1 MSDGHIPFDDSDASV
16 YRVLGPPGTGKTT
29 YLVDQAE
36 RAAQKY
42 GSDNVRVVSMTQTA
56 SKAFM
61 KKKSI
66 IPAENVSTLHALAYR
81 AIGRPGVIGKDEV
94 EKWNAAY
101 PGYALSGVFDPID
114 GPVSKTFGDALMMDV
129 ELARAKRVQPGY
141 AAARDFAQLYE
152 QFKAEIGKVDFTGM
166 LELALEEI
174 DFAPGRPEVLLVD
187 EAQDLSTLELQLVEK
202 WASRCKALVL
212 CGDSDQCQPAGTVVN
227 TTSGPVLIENLNPA
241 AHRVVGW
248 NKREGAVIYGRGSAF
263 KIGSRPYVG
272 KMFSMSSNG
281 HTTRSTA
288 NHKWSVRLR
297 PADGLYCTYLMKKG
311 SWWRV
316 GQCKLTRT
324 PGTHPDRLFSKPL
337 GVKFRANVEGAEAVW
352 ILKVFDN
359 IADALTEEAIVAASY
374 GIPQT
379 CFTCDNHMKMSMEHI
394 SRVFDASKPR
404 IEECL
409 SVYGKMLEFPLF
421 TRDRAVV
428 ESCNLIPEC
437 MEVPVWSGEGKS
449 YSWMPFSI
457 ESNDFNGDVYS
468 LDVENGGHYVVE
480 GGIITHNSLYSWR
493 GADPRVLLVEGKKP
507 FNIRDQSYRVPRLV
521 QAHAMEIIRRSGT
534 WSRAE
539 YAPKRENGD
548 KGNVVEG
555 EMSRIP
561 SYFDTPSTVLDDV
574 EVEVVTNPLVEDAM
588 ILAQCG
594 YMLYP
599 MAAELKARGIGY
611 HNPYRNEWNPLARG
625 GAKKVTGAD
634 KVIAFARLST
644 PRDWRI
650 ALSCLSSE
658 RSGGP
663 LIHGA
668 KNRIELLSDDSTM
681 ADVVAM
687 LPKVLLEGAY
697 ELFEHG
703 GSGIEVSKAT
713 MAKFLAACT
722 SVAKESMR
730 FAESVYQRDGL
741 KGVEFPKVILGTIHS
756 TKGGE
761 AEHVYMSAELSPQSR
776 KQKDISGWDGADSIW
791 RTFYVGATRAKHR
804 LVICGDFSPRGAGI

>member
-212 CGDSDQCQPAGTVVN
+212 CGDSDQ
-227 TTSGPVLIENLNPA
+227 
-241 AHRVVGW
+241 
-248 NKREGAVIYGRGSAF
+248 
-263 KIGSRPYVG
+263 
-272 KMFSMSSNG
+272 
-281 HTTRSTA
+281 
-288 NHKWSVRLR
+288 
-297 PADGLYCTYLMKKG
+297 
-311 SWWRV
+311 
-316 GQCKLTRT
+316 
-324 PGTHPDRLFSKPL
+324 
-337 GVKFRANVEGAEAVW
+337 
-352 ILKVFDN
+352 
-359 IADALTEEAIVAASY
+359 
-374 GIPQT
+374 
-379 CFTCDNHMKMSMEHI
+379 
-394 SRVFDASKPR
+394 
-404 IEECL
+404 
-409 SVYGKMLEFPLF
+409 
-421 TRDRAVV
+421 
-428 ESCNLIPEC
+428 
-437 MEVPVWSGEGKS
+437 
-449 YSWMPFSI
+449 
-457 ESNDFNGDVYS
+457 
-468 LDVENGGHYVVE
+468 
-480 GGIITHNSLYSWR
+480 SLYSWR